1 MDYEIARRTRHETH
15 KKPSFS
21 VVLCVVVGLSSV
33 KTIGRFSAASIT
45 AISAGLTSV
54 IPLYLFFSVLCV
66 LGLINRRSFYNR
78 HCA

>member
-1 MDYEIARRTRHETH
+1 MDYEIARRTRHETY

-21 VVLCVVVGLSSV
+21 VVFCVEVGLSSV

-45 AISAGLTSV
+45 ATQRWTNLRHSAV
-54 IPLYLFFSVLCV
+54 FVFSVLRV
-66 LGLINRRSFYNR
+66 LRLINRRSFYNR

>member
-21 VVLCVVVGLSSV
+21 VVFCVVVGLSSV

-45 AISAGLTSV
+45 AAQRWNNFRHSAV
-54 IPLYLFFSVLCV
+54 FF
-66 LGLINRRSFYNR
+66 F
-78 HCA
+78 CAVCSALN